1 MERYGLM
8 VPFWSW
14 INTLLSL
21 AGLAASLCLGFYI
34 VTRTPRS
41 RLSRLAALTLW
52 SLSLVFLHNA
62 LIVTLPGSGVL
73 PWLRPVTV
81 LALAFG
87 FHLILLLPPGRE
99 PERLDFFLPPLRI
112 PAKVQRWLGRL
123 APLVARMGVPL
134 AYSLA
139 LALVLAGI
147 FPLGLPSGAADGPAV
162 FLSDRAASRLYPLS
176 VVYLLVLGSLASFH
190 LWQGW
195 SRAPRGQKRRA
206 YTPLFAAVLLTVLGS
221 LYLIL
226 GVWLQV
232 GIPSFPGDVC
242 VGVAALLLGYVVAR
256 HHARIEGRAIER
268 DLVYIG
274 LVIGAFTILY
284 VLAAELLYLGGHVFS
299 AVTLVLI
306 VVVAISSL
314 MLYDGLRTTLDRLF
328 YRKKFQQLRANLR
341 SLSRESGIG
350 QALPDRLQTMLTML
364 CTTLGVRRGFVAVLE
379 DDAFVCRATIRAQ
392 PLGQTYPLALLSV
405 ADIAELPQPGVAGPE
420 DMAFLV
426 PIFVVDDQIGAM
438 ALGRKEDGSA
448 YSVGDMMLLDD
459 VADRLAVVIENTQ
472 LQEENARVISELV
485 AEYRDREH
493 GLQRQVQRMLADHE
507 EEAGFVLKGVDDQE
521 FASSVEDALR
531 HLHDYAYLGEHALA
545 QLQIVDWHLK
555 DSDEGFLTHID
566 RGKALS
572 EVMAQAVHKL
582 RPDGKDPV
590 RHSIPPREWHS
601 YVILHDSYVLDEM
614 NRDIMSRLYISE
626 GTFNRTRR
634 RAIRGVAR
642 ALQEME
648 QEARHKTTA

>member
-1 MERYGLM
+1 MEQL
-8 VPFWSW
+8 WSW
-14 INTLLSL
+14 INTILSL
-21 AGLAASLCLGFYI
+21 VGLAASLCLGFYI

-41 RLSRLAALTLW
+41 RLSWLAALTLW

-99 PERLDFFLPPLRI
+99 PERFDFFLPPLRL
-112 PAKVQRWLGRL
+112 PDKVLKWLGRL
-123 APLVARMGVPL
+123 APPVARIGVPL

-139 LALVLAGI
+139 LVLVLAGV

-195 SRAPRGQKRRA
+195 RREPRGRRRRA

-226 GVWLQV
+226 GVWLHI

-242 VGVAALLLGYVVAR
+242 AGVAALLLGYVVAR
-256 HHARIEGRAIER
+256 HHARIEGRSIQR

-284 VLAAELLYLGGHVFS
+284 VLVAELLYLGGHIFS

-328 YRKKFQQLRANLR
+328 YRKKFQELRANLR

-364 CTTLGVRRGFVAVLE
+364 CSTLGVRKGFVAVLE
-379 DDAFVCRATIRAQ
+379 DDTFVCRATVRAQ
-392 PLGQTYPLALLSV
+392 PLDQTLSQVALSV
-405 ADIAELPQPGVAGPE
+405 ADIAELPRPGVSGPE

-426 PIFVVDDQIGAM
+426 PIFVGDDQIGAV

-448 YSVGDMMLLDD
+448 YGVGDMMLLDD
-459 VADRLAVVIENTQ
+459 VADRMAVVIENTQ
-472 LQEENARVISELV
+472 LQEENARIISGLV
-485 AEYRDREH
+485 SEYRARERS
-493 GLQRQVQRMLADHE
+493 LQRQVQRMLADHE
-507 EEAGFVLKGVDDQE
+507 EEAGFALEGVDDQE
-521 FASSVEDALR
+521 FASVVEDALR

-545 QLQIVDWHLK
+545 GLQIVDWRLR

-572 EVMAQAVHKL
+572 EIVAQAVHKL
-582 RPDGKDPV
+582 RPDGKEPA

-601 YVILHDSYVLDEM
+601 YIILHDAYVLDDM

-648 QEARHKTTA
+648 REARPKTTA